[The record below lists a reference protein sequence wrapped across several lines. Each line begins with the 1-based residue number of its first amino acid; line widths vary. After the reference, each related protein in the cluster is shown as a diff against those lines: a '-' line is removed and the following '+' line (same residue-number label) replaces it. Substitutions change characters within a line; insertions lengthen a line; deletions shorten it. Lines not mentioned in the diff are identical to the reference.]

1 MVTPFSHPQGEGL
14 MPLQPVYT
22 GAPHVTK
29 TICVCIKSGSQ
40 DEISHASDLLRTC
53 PQGRPVQG
61 WEEQDKQRE
70 EAKDTCT

>member
-1 MVTPFSHPQGEGL
+1 

-29 TICVCIKSGSQ
+29 AICVCIKSGSQ
-40 DEISHASDLLRTC
+40 DELSHASDLLRTR